1 MVVNPRKMRNEPAV
15 PYSLT
20 EDRREENGNGIAR
33 QGEATREPDG
43 AEGTGGGQEGQD
55 KLESAQAKK
64 RADALLR
71 DLGAAVYAERTGRGT
86 VETVAE
92 TERLLAE
99 LRSHEA
105 AQGTI
110 DTEPKAD
117 QQDNAAGAAGKGSF
131 TLDEM

>member
-1 MVVNPRKMRNEPAV
+1 MGLLDKAKQQA
-15 PYSLT
+15 SQF
-20 EDRREENGNGIAR
+20 A
-33 QGEATREPDG
+33 QK
-43 AEGTGGGQEGQD
+43 GQKAAKKGQD

-64 RADALLR
+64 REDALLR

-99 LRSHEA
+99 LRSHEG

-110 DTEPKAD
+110 DTEPKDD

>member
-1 MVVNPRKMRNEPAV
+1 MGLLDKAKQQASQMA
-15 PYSLT
+15 
-20 EDRREENGNGIAR
+20 
-33 QGEATREPDG
+33 QK
-43 AEGTGGGQEGQD
+43 GQEAAKKGQD
-55 KLESAQAKK
+55 KLESAPAKK
-64 RADALLR
+64 REDALLR

-105 AQGTI
+105 AQGTL
-110 DTEPKAD
+110 DTGPKAGQDNAD
-117 QQDNAAGAAGKGSF
+117 QQDNAAGAAGEGRL

>member
-1 MVVNPRKMRNEPAV
+1 MGLLDKAKQQA
-15 PYSLT
+15 SQ
-20 EDRREENGNGIAR
+20 IA
-33 QGEATREPDG
+33 QK
-43 AEGTGGGQEGQD
+43 GQEAAKRGQE
-55 KLESAQAKK
+55 KLETAQAKK
-64 RADALLR
+64 REDALLR

-86 VETVAE
+86 VETAAE

-110 DTEPKAD
+110 DTAPKAA
-117 QQDNAAGAAGKGSF
+117 QQDNAGGATGGGSF

>member
-1 MVVNPRKMRNEPAV
+1 MGLLDKAKQQA
-15 PYSLT
+15 T
-20 EDRREENGNGIAR
+20 QIA
-33 QGEATREPDG
+33 QK
-43 AEGTGGGQEGQD
+43 GQEAAKKGQD

-64 RADALLR
+64 REDALLR

-105 AQGTI
+105 APGTI
-110 DTEPKAD
+110 DTGPSAD
-117 QQDNAAGAAGKGSF
+117 QQDDAAGATAEGSF
-131 TLDEM
+131 TLDER